1 MRIKETLSKENLV
14 NTSKS
19 IGKLRLKINHSSL
32 ITYSALILILFVAF
46 AIRTFPMRWEIETG
60 SIHLTEFDP
69 YFQYRF
75 TEKMVKDGLLSWA
88 FENNGVGWIDTQRW
102 YPDGINVARAG
113 YPGLPLTAAVLYKVI
128 LALGINI
135 SLMNF
140 AALLPVFLGILAC
153 LIIYF
158 LGKDIGGK
166 SIGLLAA
173 LFLALS
179 PSFVQRSSIG
189 WFDDEIVGVFSILLL
204 AFFFLRAIEEERS
217 IGSTIKY
224 AIGAGLALGY
234 LCIGWGAA
242 YYAIGLMAL
251 FTFVLIFLKRYSQ
264 RLFLSYSLT
273 FGLGL
278 FIAISIPKLAPNYLL
293 SSAIL
298 PVAAI
303 FILLCLS
310 EVFREVASIKWRIV
324 SVIVFLGSFIGSFAA
339 LWMLGYMGSLAG
351 KFISVLD
358 PISRAAEPLIES
370 VAEHRISAWGSIYY
384 EFGIMILF
392 FVVGLYFVLRNPSN
406 KNLFVLIFGL
416 TSLYFACSMVR
427 LFVVM
432 APAFGLLAATG
443 IVGILRPFNALLKE
457 QPKIIVKKK
466 YALERVSKEFSGVA
480 VFLIFLILMTNFAF
494 PMPKIYKQAYS
505 PTTITASS
513 LSIVP
518 NTPVREWL
526 DMLQYTNNL
535 PQSSTTVVVSWW
547 DYGYWLTILGNVTTL
562 ADNATINTTQI
573 QNLGFI
579 FMANETQALKML
591 KLYNAEYILVFVT
604 FDAYGRWQDG
614 AGGDNGKWMWMA
626 RISGQANDRLAKGDT
641 NGDGIVDVP
650 DLIDENSMWVNQ
662 TTFGYYN
669 STQNKWIWN
678 DRGKNSTFYK
688 LVNWGKLQWFED
700 NDATS
705 YLTQYDPDAAEA
717 EKPTYFDR
725 AYFAGSS
732 QSDATSNYGGLV
744 PLVCLYKINW
754 EQYYKDYPSG

>member
-1 MRIKETLSKENLV
+1 MRIKEALSKDNFINAFKKL
-14 NTSKS
+14 
-19 IGKLRLKINHSSL
+19 GKLRIKVNHSSL
-32 ITYSALILILFVAF
+32 ITYSTLILILFIAF

-102 YPDGINVARAG
+102 YPDGINVAKAG
-113 YPGLPLTAAVLYKVI
+113 YPGLPLTAALLYKVI
-128 LALGINI
+128 IALGVNI

-140 AALLPVFLGILAC
+140 AALLPAFLGTLAC
-153 LIIYF
+153 LLIYF
-158 LGKDIGGK
+158 LGKDVGGK

-179 PSFVQRSSIG
+179 PSFVQRSSVG

-204 AFFFLRAIEEERS
+204 AILFLRAIEEERPIS
-217 IGSTIKY
+217 STVKY
-224 AIGAGLALGY
+224 AVGAGLALGY

-242 YYAIGLMAL
+242 YYAIGLMVL
-251 FTFVLIFLKRYSQ
+251 FTFVLIFLKRYTQ
-264 RLFLSYSLT
+264 RLLLSYSLT

-278 FIAISIPKLAPNYLL
+278 FIAVSIPKLTPNYLL
-293 SSAIL
+293 SSAVL

-303 FILLCLS
+303 FVLLCLS
-310 EVFREVASIKWRIV
+310 EVFRDVASLKWRII
-324 SVIVFLGSFIGSFAA
+324 SVIVFLGALVGSFAA
-339 LWMLGYMGSLAG
+339 LWLLGYMGSLAG

-358 PISRAAEPLIES
+358 PLSRVAEPLIES

-392 FVVGLYFVLRNPSN
+392 FVAGLYFVLRNPNN

-427 LFVVM
+427 LFVIM
-432 APAFGLLAATG
+432 APAFGLLAAAG
-443 IVGILRPFNALLKE
+443 IIGIIKPFNTLLKE

-466 YALERVSKEFSGVA
+466 YALEHVGKEFSGVA

-526 DMLQYTNNL
+526 DMLQYTSNL
-535 PQSSTTVVVSWW
+535 PKSSTTVVVSWW

-573 QNLGFI
+573 QNIGFI

-626 RISGQANDRLAKGDT
+626 RISGQAHDRFVQGDT
-641 NGDGIVDVP
+641 NGDGIVDIP
-650 DLIDENSMWVNQ
+650 NLIDEDSMWINQ
-662 TTFGYYN
+662 TTFGEYN

-678 DRGKNSTFYK
+678 ERGKNSTFYK
-688 LVNWGKLQWFED
+688 LATWGKLQWFED
-700 NDATS
+700 NGITG
-705 YLTQYDPDAAEA
+705 YLDQYDPDTAEA
-717 EKPTYFDR
+717 VKPTYFDK

-732 QSDATSNYGGLV
+732 KSDVTANYGGLV

-754 EQYYKDYPSG
+754 ERYYADYPSG